1 MTARPYCKG
10 RSSLEKPRADLWP
23 EAASAQTAPRD
34 ARGPGVAP
42 VIELLDSLILIGAD
56 EQMRRRIVET
66 DAVDQRILFLIGTQP
81 LRDLSAVGYLIFLHH
96 RLKPVIKRSMYRS
109 LVD

>member
-1 MTARPYCKG
+1 
-10 RSSLEKPRADLWP
+10 
-23 EAASAQTAPRD
+23 
-34 ARGPGVAP
+34 
-42 VIELLDSLILIGAD
+42 
-56 EQMRRRIVET
+56 MRRRIVET